1 MCKKRRGGSNPLF
14 RAKENLETTVV
25 SRFFVFPAPKIL
37 SQKIGAKR
45 KLLCCFGMF
54 WNSFVV
60 KNVVMDKAVPTL
72 DTAF

>member
-1 MCKKRRGGSNPLF
+1 MI
-14 RAKENLETTVV
+14 
-25 SRFFVFPAPKIL
+25 FPAPKIL
-37 SQKIGAKR
+37 PQKIGAKR

-54 WNSFVV
+54 WNRFVV